1 MTTYE
6 FTEEEKDALY
16 NFVVE
21 FEKKIKE
28 DFKGCRMG
36 FSFDLV
42 TPRICGVKGESSH
55 VHMGG
60 RFDTDI
66 SYTIGCVT
74 YTLTPKCQTHANYK
88 RLDRSEPRISYAIY
102 YNRNRILAELNNLLE
117 QYNSMAKSLN
127 SLIKSQKPV
136 EELTM
141 SEIEDKLGHKV
152 KIVGEPSCV

>member
-16 NFVVE
+16 NYVVE

-36 FSFDLV
+36 FNIDLV
-42 TPRICGVKGESSH
+42 VPRICGASSQDQH
-55 VHMGG
+55 VYMGG
-60 RFDTDI
+60 RLNTDI
-66 SYTIGCVT
+66 CYSLGGVRYTTEPRG
-74 YTLTPKCQTHANYK
+74 QTNACYK
-88 RLDRSEPRISYAIY
+88 RLDRTVVRVNYAIY
-102 YNRNRILAELNNLLE
+102 YNRNTILAELNNLLE
-117 QYNSMAKSLN
+117 HYNSMAKSLN
-127 SLIKSQKPV
+127 SLIKSQRPT

-152 KIVGEPSCV
+152 KIVGESSCV